1 MKQNGFIALT
11 TVLVMIP
18 LLLITGIETVYSNI
32 TSLLVGKMEYDY
44 QILSANSQTCLEE
57 SVYKIKWNPSF
68 TGTVTVDI
76 DDWYCISD
84 ITDKTGEPGVKII
97 DMQLSDLNDIEI
109 NIVKEL
115 NTNTNPFELSNT

>member
-1 MKQNGFIALT
+1 VKLKGYVALT
-11 TVLVMIP
+11 TVLVIIP
-18 LLLITGIETVYSNI
+18 LLLITGINSVYSNLTTLMI
-32 TSLLVGKMEYDY
+32 GKMNYDY
-44 QILSANSQTCLEE
+44 ELLKLNGKTCLEE

-115 NTNTNPFELSNT
+115 NTNTNPFELSNI